1 MSAFVV
7 IGGQWGDEGK
17 GRITDLL
24 AEDADIVARYSGG
37 DNAGHTVTVGA
48 QLFKLHL
55 LPSGIVQPRTV
66 SVLGNGMVINP
77 ARLLV
82 EMEELAK
89 HGIDMSPTR
98 IKISAAAHL
107 ITPAH
112 IALDRAEEAAR
123 AEGKIGT
130 TGRGIGPAY
139 TAKISRHG
147 LRAELLLDPEKL
159 GEAVREHIRQTN
171 TYLQK
176 IYGAPQSGE
185 RERNSSSDALRASPA
200 QAKLGPVPVLDA
212 GAVAAEYAAHAQRL
226 APYITDTSLY
236 LHQQLQAGARVIAE
250 GAQGTLL
257 DVDHGT
263 YPFVT
268 SSSPAAGGVFS
279 GLGVGPKWVGRIL
292 GVTKA
297 FQTRVGEGPFPT
309 EAFGAEAER
318 LRGTGSNPW
327 DEFGTTTGRPRRC
340 GWLDLVLLR
349 YAIRVNGLTELALT
363 KMDVLSGLKT
373 VKLCTAY
380 TSGGQT
386 HTELP
391 FGPADLSPF
400 TAVYEELPGWEED
413 VTGVRTLEALP
424 ANARHYIRR
433 IEELTGV
440 PVTLVSVG
448 PEREQIVFVK

>member
-1 MSAFVV
+1 MPLDILVGA
-7 IGGQWGDEGK
+7 QWGDEGK

-77 ARLLV
+77 ARLLA

-89 HGIDMSPTR
+89 HGMDVSPTR

-123 AEGKIGT
+123 AGGKIGT

-139 TAKISRHG
+139 TAKTSRHG
-147 LRAELLLDPEKL
+147 LRAELLLDPKKL
-159 GEAVREHIRQTN
+159 GDAIHEHIRQTN

-176 IYGAPQSGE
+176 IYQMP
-185 RERNSSSDALRASPA
+185 L
-200 QAKLGPVPVLDA
+200 LDA
-212 GAVAAEYAAHAQRL
+212 GVVATEYAAHAQRL
-226 APYITDTSLY
+226 APYIIDTSLY

-263 YPFVT
+263 YPYVT

-279 GLGVGPKWVGRIL
+279 GLGIGPKWVGRIL

-309 EAFGAEAER
+309 EAFGAQAER

-363 KMDVLSGLKT
+363 KMDVLSGLRT

-380 TSGGQT
+380 TISGQT

-391 FGPADLSPF
+391 LGPADLSPF
-400 TAVYEELPGWEED
+400 TAVYEELPGWDED
-413 VTGVRTLEALP
+413 VTSVRTLEALP
-424 ANARHYIRR
+424 PNARHYLRR
-433 IEELTGV
+433 IEALTGV

>member
-1 MSAFVV
+1 MPLDILVGA
-7 IGGQWGDEGK
+7 QWGDEGK

-24 AEDADIVARYSGG
+24 AEEAQVVARYSGG

-48 QLFKLHL
+48 QLYKLHL
-55 LPSGIVQPRTV
+55 LPSGILQPRVV

-77 ARLLV
+77 ARLLA
-82 EMEELAK
+82 EMEQLK
-89 HGIDMSPTR
+89 QSGVDVSPAR
-98 IKISAAAHL
+98 IKISHAAHL

-112 IALDRAEEAAR
+112 VALDKAEEAAR

-139 TAKISRHG
+139 TDKIARHG
-147 LRAELLLDPEKL
+147 LRAELLLNPEQL
-159 GEAVREHIRQTN
+159 GDAVQEHIRQVN
-171 TYLQK
+171 RVLQN
-176 IYGAPQSGE
+176 IYAAP
-185 RERNSSSDALRASPA
+185 P
-200 QAKLGPVPVLDA
+200 LDA
-212 GAVAAEYAAHAQRL
+212 NAIAAEFAAHAQRL
-226 APYITDTSLY
+226 MPYITDTSLY
-236 LHQQLQAGARVIAE
+236 LHQQLAAGARVIAE

-257 DVDHGT
+257 DIDHGT

-268 SSSPAAGGVFS
+268 SSSPSAGGVFN

-318 LRGTGSNPW
+318 LRGTGANPW

-363 KMDVLSGLKT
+363 KLDVLSGLHT
-373 VKLCTAY
+373 LRLCVAY
-380 TSGGQT
+380 TANGET

-391 FGPADLSPF
+391 LGPADLSPF
-400 TAVYEELPGWEED
+400 TAVYEELPGWSED
-413 VTGVRTLEALP
+413 VSGARELSDLPEA
-424 ANARHYIRR
+424 ARHYIRR
-433 IEELTGV
+433 LEALTGV
-440 PVTLVSVG
+440 PVSMVSVG
-448 PEREQIVFVK
+448 PERGQIIFV